1 MNNKSEIGGIEKYWK
16 YQRRISKRAFGSAVI
31 CGLIVFFMG
40 YRSVARGLILGG
52 LFSVINFSVMAYILP
67 HQVGYQRKRATV
79 VACASLFGRL
89 LLLAVPI
96 AVGFYS
102 ERFNM
107 VATIIGL
114 FTIPLFLLVDRV
126 VLARLRG
133 EYNL

>member
-1 MNNKSEIGGIEKYWK
+1 MNDKSDVGDIEKYWK

-31 CGLIVFFMG
+31 CGLIIFVLG
-40 YRSVARGLILGG
+40 YKAVARGLILGG
-52 LFSVINFSVMAYILP
+52 LFSVLNFSIMAYILP
-67 HQVGYQRKRATV
+67 YQVGYQRRKATM

-96 AVGFYS
+96 GVGFYS

-107 VATIIGL
+107 VATIVGL
-114 FTIPLFLLVDRV
+114 FTIPLFLLIDRV